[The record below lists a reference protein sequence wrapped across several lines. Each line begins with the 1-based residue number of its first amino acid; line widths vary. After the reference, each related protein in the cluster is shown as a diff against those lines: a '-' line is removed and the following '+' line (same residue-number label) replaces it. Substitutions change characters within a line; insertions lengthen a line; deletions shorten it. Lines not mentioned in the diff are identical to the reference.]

1 RRADGGGTRLP
12 RLRGGLVV
20 RLLRAPGHAR
30 TGAGRNE
37 PGGERGAAFAGS
49 ADGPRRRRSGGW
61 FSETVRRL
69 RAEGVRE
76 VEGDR
81 AGVEGERRVSTA
93 PLRILVSRRAAGELR
108 ETIAQALGAQ
118 PHQLCSPGDGVEP
131 DIAFVTRDVTGLST
145 KHHVLP
151 DTRVFYDAMANA
163 HTLRWVHIHSA

>member
-1 RRADGGGTRLP
+1 M
-12 RLRGGLVV
+12 
-20 RLLRAPGHAR
+20 
-30 TGAGRNE
+30 
-37 PGGERGAAFAGS
+37 
-49 ADGPRRRRSGGW
+49 
-61 FSETVRRL
+61 
-69 RAEGVRE
+69 
-76 VEGDR
+76 EGDR
-81 AGVEGERRVSTA
+81 AGVEGDRRVSTA

-163 HTLRWVHIHSA
+163 HTLRWVHIHSAGADRPVYVELRARGVQVTTSSGANALVVAHSALAGVLALARRLPQ